1 MNILIIGSGG
11 REHAMVNAV
20 AKTSRVQQI
29 FVAPGNVGTA
39 LHEKAANVAIAVT
52 DFEKL
57 IAFGKQEKVTLT
69 IVGAEVQLSDRIV
82 DAFEKAGL
90 LCFGPSEK
98 AAQLES
104 SKAYAKAF
112 MKKYNIATADY
123 ATFT

>member
-57 IAFGKQEKVTLT
+57 IAFAKQENVTLT
-69 IVGAEVQLSDRIV
+69 IVGPEVPLSLGI
-82 DAFEKAGL
+82 
-90 LCFGPSEK
+90 P
-98 AAQLES
+98 
-104 SKAYAKAF
+104 
-112 MKKYNIATADY
+112 
-123 ATFT
+123 